1 METERA
7 PITIRQ
13 PEAMPAVVLKPAGV
27 LKPTGK
33 QVYALAHELC
43 ARAGVEFPGPCRLVG
58 GGAASGLIQRLRTE
72 RARRSEM

>member
-13 PEAMPAVVLKPAGV
+13 PEA
-27 LKPTGK
+27 KPTGK

-43 ARAGVEFPGPCRLVG
+43 ARTGLEFPVTR
-58 GGAASGLIQRLRTE
+58 GAASVLIQRLRDE
-72 RARRSEM
+72 RSAGVEM

>member
-13 PEAMPAVVLKPAGV
+13 PEA
-27 LKPTGK
+27 KPTGK

-43 ARAGVEFPGPCRLVG
+43 ARAGVEFPLTR
-58 GGAASGLIQRLRTE
+58 GAASTLIQRLRDE
-72 RARRSEM
+72 QARGAEM

>member
-1 METERA
+1 VETERA

-13 PEAMPAVVLKPAGV
+13 PEAMPAGV

-43 ARAGVEFPGPCRLVG
+43 ARAGVEFPRHVVLL
-58 GGAASGLIQRLRTE
+58 GAAPPPR
-72 RARRSEM
+72 